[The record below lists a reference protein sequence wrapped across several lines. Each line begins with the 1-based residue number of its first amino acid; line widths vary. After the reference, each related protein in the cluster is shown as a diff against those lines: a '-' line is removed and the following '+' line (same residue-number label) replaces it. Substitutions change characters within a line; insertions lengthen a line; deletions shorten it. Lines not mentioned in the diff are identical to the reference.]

1 MPIALR
7 LIYASANGDRWFLAT
22 DHETGDVFVRHEP
35 NAPSGGR
42 ATHINLDE
50 FLGARPRGP
59 QHEALIRLIA
69 SLIEDEDT
77 PGG

>member
-1 MPIALR
+1 MQPALR
-7 LIYASANGDRWFLAT
+7 LIYASANGDRWFLAS
-22 DHETGDVFVRHEP
+22 DNATGDVFVRHQP

-42 ATHINLDE
+42 AAHIDLDE

-69 SLIEDEDT
+69 SLVEDEET